1 MKLAGVASASI
12 ATRLAAGCRRCWSDQ
27 KSSPSPAG
35 TTISPSTTQR
45 SGRLA
50 LIAAATSGK

>member
-1 MKLAGVASASI
+1 MKLAGVASASMF
-12 ATRLAAGCRRCWSDQ
+12 TRLAAGCRRCWSAQ
-27 KSSPSPAG
+27 KSSPLSPG

-45 SGRLA
+45 SGRLV